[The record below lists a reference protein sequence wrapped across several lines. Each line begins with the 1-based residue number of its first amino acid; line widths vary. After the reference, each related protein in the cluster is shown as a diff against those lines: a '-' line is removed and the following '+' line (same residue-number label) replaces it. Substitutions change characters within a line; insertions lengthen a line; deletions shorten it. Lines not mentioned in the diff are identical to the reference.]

1 MVTLQTIA
9 TSRNTPEVRSLP
21 SPGIT
26 RLPRYYEPVRLPA
39 KPEPS
44 LAGVPLA
51 LHVPL
56 DRVSRVARLIPLLRA
71 VTITPAGPGRGV
83 RRSPEPW
90 LRPSPSVRRVGSCN
104 ARFRGLHGVHMC
116 CQQTSQ
122 HGITARKL
130 AEWLNHPLTPKA
142 SYGFVTSTITSAAS
156 GWNDRVAGWV
166 SHPQDKPNLCT
177 AHAPKVRNVLAR
189 IIHQPT
195 RDRCTP
201 KEKPEFVQTV
211 TICEPARAMPP
222 TPMRKSAS
230 PNATKWWKTEQN

>member
-177 AHAPKVRNVLAR
+177 AHAPTVRQQSSPGQSAAVLRAAPPWVWNR
-189 IIHQPT
+189 Y
-195 RDRCTP
+195 
-201 KEKPEFVQTV
+201 KEFFQ
-211 TICEPARAMPP
+211 RF
-222 TPMRKSAS
+222 SA
-230 PNATKWWKTEQN
+230 

>member
-1 MVTLQTIA
+1 MEVIDNMVTLQTIA

-177 AHAPKVRNVLAR
+177 AHAPKVRNVKAQGNALGNRGPVA
-189 IIHQPT
+189 Q
-195 RDRCTP
+195 
-201 KEKPEFVQTV
+201 
-211 TICEPARAMPP
+211 
-222 TPMRKSAS
+222 S
-230 PNATKWWKTEQN
+230 PNGALSMRSLASRPGGACENFARLFFPGRCLGL

>member
-1 MVTLQTIA
+1 MEVIDNMVTLQTIA

-177 AHAPKVRNVLAR
+177 AHAPKVRQQESPGQSAAVFRAAPPWVAR
-189 IIHQPT
+189 PT
-195 RDRCTP
+195 VPQALKGRSKT
-201 KEKPEFVQTV
+201 
-211 TICEPARAMPP
+211 EPALY
-222 TPMRKSAS
+222 
-230 PNATKWWKTEQN
+230 